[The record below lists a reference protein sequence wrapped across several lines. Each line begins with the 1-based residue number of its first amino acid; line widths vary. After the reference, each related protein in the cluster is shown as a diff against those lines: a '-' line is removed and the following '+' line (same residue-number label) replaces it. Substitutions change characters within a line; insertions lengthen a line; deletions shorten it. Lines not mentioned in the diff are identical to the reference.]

1 MKKAISLLLLAIL
14 LFSIT
19 GCGKGVGLT
28 EDAIKTALSE
38 RHALDGTLTIKGK
51 TDDVTAFT
59 YTIENID
66 TEIALDRD
74 IAVSSFTLIIHNQ
87 SSKLSSKEFKSVEFY
102 NTIMIVDYL
111 LRSGTDEATEDVSID
126 YIKDLADAVCDGE
139 ILHWNGWDVSVDVD
153 EKNETVAIVAK
164 LK

>member
-28 EDAIKTALSE
+28 EDAIRAVLE
-38 RHALDGTLTIKGK
+38 NDYGLEGTLSIKGK
-51 TDDVTAFT
+51 SDDVTAFT

-66 TEIALDRD
+66 TKIALDRD
-74 IAVSSFTLIIHNQ
+74 LAISSFTVLIHGQDLSDEEFQSARFYLIII
-87 SSKLSSKEFKSVEFY
+87 SV
-102 NTIMIVDYL
+102 DKL
-111 LRSGTDEATEDVSID
+111 LRSGTDEATENVTID
-126 YIKDLADAVCDGE
+126 YIKDLADAVCDGK

-153 EKNETVAIVAK
+153 EKNETASVTAK